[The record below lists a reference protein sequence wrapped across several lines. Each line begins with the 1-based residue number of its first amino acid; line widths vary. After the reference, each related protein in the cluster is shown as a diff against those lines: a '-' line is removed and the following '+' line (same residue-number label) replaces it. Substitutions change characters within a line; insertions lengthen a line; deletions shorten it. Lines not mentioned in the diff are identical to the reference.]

1 MEKSSE
7 TKKNILETATRLF
20 ASKGYDGVGV
30 QEICNE
36 SNITKPTLYYY
47 FTSKAGL
54 LSAILEETGFQML
67 KSFERCAEYRHDFIG
82 SLTSILK
89 GSIEFA
95 RLQPDFYRLSC
106 ALQNVSSESESG
118 RIYRDFS
125 EKLEKIFQR
134 FFEQSVSEIGNM
146 KGKEI
151 LFSRIFFQ
159 TCLAV
164 SMDIISGRL
173 QDENEICTSIIH
185 SFAYGVVAG

>member
-7 TKKNILETATRLF
+7 TKKFILETATRLF
-20 ASKGYDGVGV
+20 AAKGYDGVGV

-36 SNITKPTLYYY
+36 SSITKPTLYYY
-47 FTSKAGL
+47 FTSKSGL
-54 LSAILEETGFQML
+54 LSAILEETGSQML
-67 KSFERCAEYRHDFIG
+67 ESFEKSSEYRHDFIG

-95 RLQPDFYRLSC
+95 TLHPDFYRLSC

-118 RIYRDFS
+118 KIYRDFS
-125 EKLEKIFQR
+125 EKLEGIFQR
-134 FFEQSVSEIGNM
+134 FFENSVSEIGNM

-159 TCLAV
+159 TCQAV
-164 SMDIISGRL
+164 SMDMISGRF
-173 QDENEICTSIIH
+173 QNENEISSSIIH